1 MLVDSHCHLD
11 KIDLSPFDN
20 SLDNA
25 LNAARELSV
34 EHFLCVAI
42 NRENQQAVL
51 KIAEEHDD
59 ISASAG
65 IHPLYT
71 KGQAIDK
78 NYLCE
83 QAKHPKVVAIGE
95 TGLDY
100 YYDAESGEIQ
110 RELFRTHVQAAVES
124 GLPLIIHTRDA
135 REDTLTILEEEQA
148 GKVGGVLHCFTE
160 SLEMAEA
167 AMKMGFYVSFSGI
180 VTFKNAEEL
189 REVAVKIPADRIL
202 VETDSPYLTPVPYRG
217 KPNSPRHV
225 ADVAK
230 CLAELRGVVYEDFCQ
245 QTTDNFYRL
254 FLKRS

>member
-11 KIDLSPFDN
+11 RIDLSPFDN

-25 LNAARELSV
+25 LNAARALSV

-42 NRENQQAVL
+42 NRDNQQAVL
-51 KIAEEHDD
+51 NIAEAHED
-59 ISASAG
+59 ISASVG

-71 KGQAIDK
+71 KGQQVDK
-78 NYLCE
+78 DYLCD
-83 QAKHPKVVAIGE
+83 QAKHPKIVAIGE

-100 YYDAESGEIQ
+100 YYDAESGEQQ
-110 RELFRTHVQAAVES
+110 RELFRTHVQAAVETN
-124 GLPLIIHTRDA
+124 LPLIIHTRDA
-135 REDTLTILEEEQA
+135 REDTLAILNEENGA
-148 GKVGGVLHCFTE
+148 KVGGVLHCFTE

-167 AMKMGFYVSFSGI
+167 AMKMGFYISFSGI
-180 VTFKNAEEL
+180 VTFKNAEAL
-189 REVAVKIPADRIL
+189 RDVAAKIPADRIL

-230 CLAELRGVVYEDFCQ
+230 CLAELRREPYDDFCK

-254 FLKRS
+254 FLS